1 MNEQQFSKEQELLKS
16 IDHLEFENNCLRQ
29 LLTYC
34 MDIMSSKK
42 EKAKKQEEIQTAQ
55 ENLFIT
61 NRNFTI
67 AFERNL

>member
-1 MNEQQFSKEQELLKS
+1 MNEQQSSKEQELLKN

-34 MDIMSSKK
+34 MDIISSEK

-55 ENLFIT
+55 ENLLSQKPKTFIS
-61 NRNFTI
+61 
-67 AFERNL
+67 